1 MSPSVPISERA
12 TAPHRCTANRGCCKE
27 LRNDAC
33 KASFRMFFPLAEFYH
48 NINSVV
54 KRKQNKHET
63 GLKMVTLRKV
73 LMLESFYAAFGLGMI
88 RVMFSSCFP

>member
-1 MSPSVPISERA
+1 
-12 TAPHRCTANRGCCKE
+12 
-27 LRNDAC
+27 
-33 KASFRMFFPLAEFYH
+33 MFFPLAEFYH

-73 LMLESFYAAFGLGMI
+73 LMLESFYAAFGLGM
-88 RVMFSSCFP
+88 